1 MQNDMLEGEVNKFY
15 KQMFYKKKQAFMESL
30 LENDSDEL
38 FKILL
43 DLKKNVRVDVD
54 SRLDTLE

>member
-1 MQNDMLEGEVNKFY
+1 
-15 KQMFYKKKQAFMESL
+15 MESL

>member
-1 MQNDMLEGEVNKFY
+1 MLEGEVNKFY
-15 KQMFYKKKQAFMESL
+15 RQSFNKQKQAFMESL

-43 DLKKNVRVDVD
+43 DLKKNVRGNVD
-54 SRLDTLE
+54 SRLDSLD

>member
-1 MQNDMLEGEVNKFY
+1 MLEGEVNKFY
-15 KQMFYKKKQAFMESL
+15 KQMFSKKKQAFMESL

-43 DLKKNVRVDVD
+43 DLKKNVDVDVD

>member
-1 MQNDMLEGEVNKFY
+1 MLEGEVNKFY